1 MSTLSDQPPRTSL
14 LGGRLRSGLL
24 LAFLLSGMAG
34 CTGSRAALEDTGRLP
49 DNFPNH
55 DAREIIAHLPSY
67 PDAMRRVFAESQIAL
82 SSPEENGRFSAKI
95 SYLHP
100 ESLFVRV
107 TFPLGIEG
115 ARVLATPDTAW
126 VYDRIKKVI
135 WTGSPDRIAAVLPG
149 AVAGTRLVELATGF
163 DVPSTDVDW
172 QVTTDSTLYLLTHP
186 DGSVRYTVDPG
197 IWRVVSVRLND
208 ADQELMEQR
217 WYTDFVEVEG
227 VVLPRRMALVRPPD
241 SLRISMAL
249 RRIELDPEGPLT
261 FDLDPASDTQI
272 IDLGR

>member
-1 MSTLSDQPPRTSL
+1 MSMLTGTIPRSSFKARRLSSSIL
-14 LGGRLRSGLL
+14 LVL
-24 LAFLLSGMAG
+24 LLSGMAG
-34 CTGSRAALEDTGRLP
+34 CVGSQPALEDLGRLP
-49 DNFPNH
+49 EGFPNH
-55 DAREIIAHLPSY
+55 DAQQIIAHLPPY
-67 PDAMRRVFAESQIAL
+67 PEAMRRVFAESQIAL
-82 SSPEENGRFSAKI
+82 SSPEEKGRFSAKI

-126 VYDRIKKVI
+126 VYDRVKKVV

-163 DVPSTDVDW
+163 DIPSPDVDW
-172 QVTTDSTLYLLTHP
+172 QVTTDSTLYLLSHP
-186 DGSVRYTVDPG
+186 DGSVRYTIDPG

-208 ADQELMEQR
+208 ADHSLVEQR
-217 WYTDFVEVEG
+217 WYTDFVEVDG

-249 RRIELDPEGPLT
+249 RRIELDPDGPLT
-261 FDLDPASDTQI
+261 FELDPDPDAQI